1 MRLRHLSQSLLI
13 HFLGSIRLSQLLL
26 HLRLNNTTKI
36 ISLMVAVVV
45 VEVVDTSL
53 PSQLVAGNP
62 SHSHLEER
70 LVVAPPKKTMVRTKM
85 MKTTQ
90 SGTNRTPR
98 LTLATN

>member
-26 HLRLNNTTKI
+26 QLRLNNT

-70 LVVAPPKKTMVRTKM
+70 PVVAPPKKTMVRIKM

>member
-1 MRLRHLSQSLLI
+1 M
-13 HFLGSIRLSQLLL
+13 
-26 HLRLNNTTKI
+26 
-36 ISLMVAVVV
+36 AAVV

-53 PSQLVAGNP
+53 PSRLVAGNP
-62 SHSHLEER
+62 SHSHLEVR
-70 LVVAPPKKTMVRTKM
+70 PVVAPPKKTMVRTKM

>member
-1 MRLRHLSQSLLI
+1 
-13 HFLGSIRLSQLLL
+13 
-26 HLRLNNTTKI
+26 
-36 ISLMVAVVV
+36 MVAVVV